1 MRKMQKVAWR
11 GNLPQPTRAVL
22 QLSLAVAVLSMI
34 LSVHRD
40 ASGLF
45 DITPWE
51 INLEMFAP
59 SVQFWDLA
67 GRRKTSKEQ
76 KACTFNPVAGGS
88 KLRSSAKNKPFACR
102 SESFNETQGSAG
114 LHFTDFSELEV
125 KDVDL
130 RAQTWKS
137 AHGEH
142 CRCNALP
149 KCDLS
154 GILPGHGTA
163 LEFALALC
171 VLCQQVCT
179 CARASGTCVFFQPP
193 PPFRARAP
201 SFLRYPASRARSALR
216 LHTNL
221 FLLRLLL
228 PAAYARH
235 FTS

>member
-22 QLSLAVAVLSMI
+22 QLSLAVAVLS
-34 LSVHRD
+34 VHSD

-76 KACTFNPVAGGS
+76 KACTFKPVAGGS
-88 KLRSSAKNKPFACR
+88 KLRNSAKNKPFACR

-114 LHFTDFSELEV
+114 LHFS
-125 KDVDL
+125 
-130 RAQTWKS
+130 
-137 AHGEH
+137 EH

-163 LEFALALC
+163 LEFAFALC

-179 CARASGTCVFFQPP
+179 CARASGTCVFLSPSL
-193 PPFRARAP
+193 PFRARAP
-201 SFLRYPASRARSALR
+201 SFLRYPASHARSALH

-228 PAAYARH
+228 PAAYARN